1 VATGAFAEAQR
12 PETIDKR
19 QQQKLGRSDIW
30 QKHAPCIFPPAKRD
44 RIAAQEVS
52 GMDQLAIGI
61 RRATERDQPEI
72 RALVHGE
79 RLNPTGLNW
88 PNFMVAVM
96 GGRLIGAVQMRKHS
110 DGSRELA
117 SLVVSKEHRGHGT
130 ASRLIDALLAED
142 QEPVW
147 MITSEPHAAAYSR
160 WGFEQIETR
169 AAPAKVRRNHVMG
182 SLARIISF
190 VMRRP
195 MRRLV
200 ILERRREQAYGPHG
214 GAPSNVRS
222 EADFLAMTGLLG
234 DFNPPF

>member
-1 VATGAFAEAQR
+1 
-12 PETIDKR
+12 
-19 QQQKLGRSDIW
+19 
-30 QKHAPCIFPPAKRD
+30 
-44 RIAAQEVS
+44 
-52 GMDQLAIGI
+52 MDQLAIGI
-61 RRATERDQPEI
+61 RRATERDQQEI

-88 PNFMVAVM
+88 PNFMVAVI

-130 ASRLIDALLAED
+130 ASRLIDALLAEN
-142 QEPVW
+142 QGPVW
-147 MITSEPHAAAYSR
+147 MITAEPYAGAYSR

-169 AAPAKVRRNHVMG
+169 AAPAKVRRNHLMG

-195 MRRLV
+195 VRRLV
-200 ILERRREQAYGPHG
+200 ILERRRAPERRRASMRPHCG
-214 GAPSNVRS
+214 VPSNVRS
-222 EADFLAMTGLLG
+222 EADFLAMTGLFG
-234 DFNPPF
+234 GFNPPF